1 MVIARRVWKSK
12 DFGKKSEDGKEDR
25 KLVLKEIMMYLL

>member
-12 DFGKKSEDGKEDR
+12 DWKKSEDGKEDR

>member
-12 DFGKKSEDGKEDR
+12 DWKKKSEDGKEDR